1 MATIKDVAKA
11 AGVGTGTVS
20 RALSGKGYV
29 DSEKKKQIIKIAEQL
44 EYDPSALLKRKN
56 NKKVK
61 SGLIGVVLPN
71 SSQPFFG
78 SFLWHVEQAL
88 EMHEYRTVIINVGGS
103 SKKISDAIDLV
114 DKHMLD
120 GLIINA
126 DVDKSDIERLRLIP
140 AVSFECEM
148 GEGIPL
154 VASDHI
160 KGGELAAKVKAQR
173 MADALASMLRNAGG
187 TMTTVAH
194 SKEEYARYTE
204 GITDVM
210 SYLGIDTSKDFTV
223 NGMKYSKNKDGWYE
237 SEANSDAQAAYE
249 QLKANNRTYQ
259 FADEK
264 TKKQIAYISD
274 YYLQTVPES
283 VKAAWQETLEETGFN
298 PFQTDVTST
307 LTQLSVEQDFLTGG
321 DDNIFGETKESC
333 LAAIDK
339 VLERIENP
347 LAAVTEERAAYLQQ
361 EKEFYTVLA
370 SKIRE

>member
-1 MATIKDVAKA
+1 MMQSISSYINPNTRALTSNYKNTVIKDKEAYNGAMLQHLLNPVEDLVQVLKTPIKLAKSSSL
-11 AGVGTGTVS
+11 S
-20 RALSGKGYV
+20 RQNNSV
-29 DSEKKKQIIKIAEQL
+29 NIAEGQRIRVNGGHVL
-44 EYDPSALLKRKN
+44 TVTAHGVEVSGGDNPYDTQS
-56 NKKVK
+56 
-61 SGLIGVVLPN
+61 
-71 SSQPFFG
+71 
-78 SFLWHVEQAL
+78 
-88 EMHEYRTVIINVGGS
+88 Y
-103 SKKISDAIDLV
+103 
-114 DKHMLD
+114 
-120 GLIINA
+120 
-126 DVDKSDIERLRLIP
+126 
-140 AVSFECEM
+140 
-148 GEGIPL
+148 
-154 VASDHI
+154 
-160 KGGELAAKVKAQR
+160 VKAQR

-298 PFQTDVTST
+298 PFQTDVTSI

-347 LAAVTEERAAYLQQ
+347 LAAVTDERAAYLQQ